1 MQRRDEFDALDELRK
16 TGPLPREL
24 EERHQRLRRQ
34 QFFKAGLMCDRYLPS
49 LPSRLV
55 PAEMSAGEWLRAKW
69 ASADATVRH
78 SLRAIADS
86 LGVPLPLRRTR
97 HVAGQDSSGS
107 QRSETDQQP
116 NHGESARSEER
127 QLIDPCSLT

>member
-16 TGPLPREL
+16 TGPLPSAL
-24 EERHQRLRRQ
+24 EERHQKLRRQ
-34 QFFKAGLMCDRYLPS
+34 QLFKAGLMRDRRFPAS
-49 LPSRLV
+49 PSRLN
-55 PAEMSAGEWLRAKW
+55 PEMSAGEWLRAKW

-78 SLRAIADS
+78 SLRLLADS

-116 NHGESARSEER
+116 
-127 QLIDPCSLT
+127 